1 MLKHILFWQ
10 FSDAVTAENRA
21 EVLKKLSD
29 SVKNFE
35 GKIDGLLSCEIG
47 ENTVGQDC
55 DFVFYAVFDSLEA
68 MQKFQ
73 NHPLHVAHKQMAA
86 PFVKKRLAADYFSDS
101 PQKSH

>member
-10 FSDAVTAENRA
+10 FSDAVNAENRT
-21 EVLKKLSD
+21 EVLKKLSN

-47 ENTVGQDC
+47 ENVVGTDC
-55 DFVFYAVFDSLEA
+55 DFVFYATFASLEA

-73 NHPLHVAHKQMAA
+73 NHPLHIAHKQMAA
-86 PFVKKRLAADYFSDS
+86 PFVKNRLSADYFTD
-101 PQKSH
+101 